1 MSRMRVSRTR
11 RQLQRRRWAQHAL
24 VLAVAMLTISV
35 GMDYVRPQAAEATA
49 ETVLALRPV
58 VAAGEA
64 VVPTSD
70 PGARPNLPPAPM
82 SVDDTAENGPVVT
95 TRAPTWLR
103 SEVATALWSSY
114 ETRSDSFTDLPVGSL
129 LHVEGPARDGRWPIY
144 YGGDGKLRLP
154 GNAWVDAAATT
165 PIEAPPP
172 GAMAEADAYAVRP
185 LPTWVQ
191 AHRAVTLW
199 SGPDAGAV
207 AFSELPQWSYLR
219 VTGVLSGKRLLVQ
232 YAGDYATRQPGIG
245 WVDESAVGPSE
256 DPGRW
261 VQAFKSTALWS
272 GAEGD
277 AQRFTDLPQ
286 WSTIRVLD
294 DSRPSAER
302 ILVEYAG
309 DGRTRAPGAAWV
321 PRGDVGPI
329 TPPSPLPARP
339 NAASSTAAP
348 RPGNQRVTESRTFSS
363 ESDFIGTIGA
373 AAQRSQRTTGVPA
386 SVTVAQ
392 AILESDWGRS
402 GLTRRANN
410 LFGIKALGGPGSAG
424 TLTLPTWEYLN
435 GQDVVVQAAFKAYYT
450 LDESVDD
457 HGRFF
462 VRNRRYAPALA
473 VASDARAFAQ
483 AIQEAGYATDP
494 GYAAKLTRLM
504 DRYNLYRFDP
514 S

>member
-1 MSRMRVSRTR
+1 MRVSRTR

-24 VLAVAMLTISV
+24 VLAVALLTVSV
-35 GMDYVRPQAAEATA
+35 GMDYVRPQSAEATD

-58 VAAGEA
+58 VPMGTTTA
-64 VVPTSD
+64 
-70 PGARPNLPPAPM
+70 PGLPGFSNPSQPPPLLEPE
-82 SVDDTAENGPVVT
+82 DTAENGPVVT
-95 TRAPTWLR
+95 SRTPAWLR
-103 SEVATALWSSY
+103 SEKATALWASY
-114 ETRSDSFTDLPVGSL
+114 EARSDSFTDLPVGSL
-129 LHVEGPARDGRWPIY
+129 LHVEGPQRDGRWPVY

-154 GNAWVDAAATT
+154 GTAWVDAAATT

-172 GAMAEADAYAVRP
+172 GAMAEVDAYAVRP

-191 AHRAVTLW
+191 AHRATTLW

-207 AFSELPQWSYLR
+207 EFSELPQWSYLR

-232 YAGDYATRQPGIG
+232 YAGDYATRQAGIG

-261 VQAFKSTALWS
+261 VQAFKATALWS
-272 GAEGD
+272 GADGD

-286 WSTIRVLD
+286 WSSIRVLD

-339 NAASSTAAP
+339 NAASSNAAAS
-348 RPGNQRVTESRTFSS
+348 PGSQRVIESRTFSS
-363 ESDFIGTIGA
+363 ESDFIDTIGT

-402 GLTRRANN
+402 GLSRRANN
-410 LFGIKALGGPGSAG
+410 LFGIKALGGPGPAG

-473 VASDARAFAQ
+473 VASDARAFARG
-483 AIQEAGYATDP
+483 IQEAGYATDP